1 MGELRVIDENFE
13 EAITKEIQRHEA
25 HEAGMN
31 RRAHL
36 ALVASFAAPA
46 LIMVAVNLF
55 WSVP

>member
-1 MGELRVIDENFE
+1 VIDENFE